1 VIPNEVRHLLFPAA
15 AAAPSENATGHCRAT
30 LLRTVPYEPDLSGSG
45 PVKSVGYL
53 WSGHPRSKGKI
64 ANAILQRLVDLAQK
78 PLFFACGY
86 HQCNLGICFFRLA
99 SGQPVF
105 KYRGR
110 TLYLGSS
117 EIFIPDDS
125 AVYCAPNLILHY
137 IRDHHYLPP
146 AAFCAAALSC
156 PDPDSPEYREQIA
169 RAAPHLARQLFGP

>member
-1 VIPNEVRHLLFPAA
+1 MPMVRISSLVSLLAFLANHGCSILP
-15 AAAPSENATGHCRAT
+15 RA
-30 LLRTVPYEPDLSGSG
+30 VPYVPDLFDSG

-53 WSGHPRSKGKI
+53 WSGHPCTKGKI
-64 ANAILQRLVDLAQK
+64 ESAILQRLVDLAQK
-78 PLFFACGY
+78 PLVDACGY
-86 HQCNLGICFFRLA
+86 HECNLGICFLRPA

-146 AAFCAAALSC
+146 AAFCAAALNC
-156 PDPDSPEYREQIA
+156 PDPDSQEYRERIKRIA
-169 RAAPHLARQLFGP
+169 PRFANLFGW